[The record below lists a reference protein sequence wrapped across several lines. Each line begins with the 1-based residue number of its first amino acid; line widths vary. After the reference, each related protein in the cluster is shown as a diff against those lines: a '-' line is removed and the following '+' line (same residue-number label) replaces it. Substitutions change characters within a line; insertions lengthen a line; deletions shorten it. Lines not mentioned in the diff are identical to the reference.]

1 MSLFLK
7 NCRANRSSLVFAGLL
22 TLLPI
27 FVFFATGARSIEPI
41 NGQDGYAYI
50 GIVARTQ
57 DFLTRFPDSYFGTR
71 FGYVLPSVLFHR
83 IFGFE
88 VGHHLLR
95 FVFLG
100 FVAFLMR
107 VQGQIKKS
115 TVVVM
120 VILFCLSPIV
130 LVSTFSTYTMS
141 LGALFLLFGLLIL
154 AIYDLKGSSSLF
166 IAALSSALLA
176 MAWNSHLQLLLPSI
190 VMFGVLIIDRALGK
204 ESGRFL
210 YLTQLGIAGV
220 VGAGIICA
228 LGSVILGS
236 RYGVWNPWAPG
247 LRFANS
253 PVNDAFKSSG
263 FDWISW
269 RHYVLLVPLSL
280 VVGGGAWLT
289 EENQILRR
297 VMRRMTLSCLGLFFV
312 YVLYQ
317 WGMGGIAFETFFQ
330 SSGLMICSLATF
342 IVAIGLLLNR
352 AKKTLLLSF
361 LMILSSLISYV
372 IGARI
377 ETDFLPL
384 LFVFLG
390 VCSALFFVLRIQ
402 KSLVNVSLVSL
413 VMVAAWLTVSSPHD
427 FPATAG
433 GYRTDPLYD
442 SALFSFDKHSMSRA
456 SVLDEISLQLP
467 SLPIESGDIK
477 IWFNPNSKYDQLSA
491 PFLWYKSALQA
502 PTDTGPPEISKFSKQ
517 MIQGSPPR
525 FIVVLD
531 GDKEKVSIGARELK
545 TAQGYDLRWLKSY
558 SAGEMIV
565 YVALLESKIAGT
577 EISNS
582 E

>member
-7 NCRANRSSLVFAGLL
+7 KCKANRSSLVFAGFLA
-22 TLLPI
+22 LLPI
-27 FVFFATGARSIEPI
+27 FVFYVTGARSIEPI

-57 DFLTRFPDSYFGTR
+57 DFLSRFPDSYFGTR

-95 FVFLG
+95 FAFLG

-107 VQGQIKKS
+107 IRGQIKKS

-120 VILFCLSPIV
+120 VVLFCLSPIV

-154 AIYDLKGSSSLF
+154 AIYDLEGYSNFF
-166 IAALSSALLA
+166 IAAFSSALLA

-190 VMFGVLIIDRALGK
+190 VMFGVLIIDRSLGK
-204 ESGRFL
+204 ENDRIS
-210 YLTQLGIAGV
+210 YLVQLGIAGV
-220 VGAGIICA
+220 IGAGIICA

-247 LRFANS
+247 LRFASS
-253 PVNDAFKSSG
+253 PVNEAFKSSG

-269 RHYVLLVPLSL
+269 RHYVLLAPLSL

-289 EENQILRR
+289 EEDQLLRR
-297 VMRRMTLSCLGLFFV
+297 VMRRMTLSCLVLFFV
-312 YVLYQ
+312 YVIYQ
-317 WGMGGIAFETFFQ
+317 WGMGGIALETFFH
-330 SSGLMICSLATF
+330 SSGLLICSLATF

-352 AKKTLLLSF
+352 AKKTSLFSLLI
-361 LMILSSLISYV
+361 ILSSLISYV
-372 IGARI
+372 IGARM

-384 LFVFLG
+384 VFVFLG
-390 VCSALFFVLRIQ
+390 VCSAFLFVLRIR
-402 KSLVNVSLVSL
+402 KSLVNFSLVSL
-413 VMVAAWLTVSSPHD
+413 VIVAAWLTVSSPHD

-456 SVLDEISLQLP
+456 SVLNEISLQLP

-477 IWFNPNSKYDQLSA
+477 IWFNPISKYDQLSA

-502 PTDTGPPEISKFSKQ
+502 PSDSGPPKISEFSKQ

-531 GDKEKVSIGARELK
+531 GDKKKVSSGARELK
-545 TAQGYDLRWLKSY
+545 KAWDYDLRWLKSY
-558 SAGEMIV
+558 SAAGIVV
-565 YVALLESKIAGT
+565 YVALLEQKITGS
-577 EISNS
+577 EISKS